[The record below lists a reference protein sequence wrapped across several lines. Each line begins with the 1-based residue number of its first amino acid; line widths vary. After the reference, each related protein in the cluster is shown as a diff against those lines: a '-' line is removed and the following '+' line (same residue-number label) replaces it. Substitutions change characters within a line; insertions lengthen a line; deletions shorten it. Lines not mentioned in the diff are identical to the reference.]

1 MTRTITEA
9 DIPAITRVAT
19 DCGLFTDDQLALV
32 HQMVTSA
39 LEDTSSGAPFWLV
52 PDEAEVEAIAYV
64 EPERMTDGTWN
75 IQLIAVSPDSQRSG
89 IGRRL
94 LADVEQHLS
103 GRGARVVLVET
114 SGTEDFD
121 YVRAFYASSGFT
133 EEARIR
139 EFYAAGVDKI
149 TYRKSLS

>member
-9 DIPAITRVAT
+9 DIPAITSVAT
-19 DCGLFTDDQLALV
+19 ASGLFTDDQLSLV
-32 HQMVTSA
+32 DQMLVSA
-39 LEDTSSGAPFWLV
+39 LADTDSSSPFWRVL
-52 PDEAEVEAIAYV
+52 DDAEVRAIAYV

-75 IQLIAVSPDSQRSG
+75 IQLIAVFPDCQRSG
-89 IGRRL
+89 LGRHL
-94 LADVEQHLS
+94 LADVEQQLRD
-103 GRGARVVLVET
+103 RGARIVLVET
-114 SGTEDFD
+114 SGTDEFD

-139 EFYAAGVDKI
+139 EFYAEGVDKV

>member
-19 DCGLFTDDQLALV
+19 DCGLFTDDQLTLV
-32 HQMVTSA
+32 YQMVTSA
-39 LEDTSSGAPFWLV
+39 LENPSSGAPFWLV
-52 PDEAEVEAIAYV
+52 SAEAEVEAIAYV

-94 LADVEQHLS
+94 LADVEQHLRD
-103 GRGARVVLVET
+103 RGARVVLVET
-114 SGTEDFD
+114 SGTDDFD

>member
-1 MTRTITEA
+1 MTRSITEA
-9 DIPAITRVAT
+9 DIPSITKVAGE
-19 DCGLFTDDQLALV
+19 CGLFTADQLALV
-32 HQMVTSA
+32 HEMVTSA
-39 LEDTSSGAPFWLV
+39 LADPSSGAPFWLV
-52 PDEAEVEAIAYV
+52 ADEAEVVAIAYV

-75 IQLIAVSPDSQRSG
+75 IQLIAVSPESQRGG

-94 LADVEQHLS
+94 LADVEEHLCQ
-103 GRGARVVLVET
+103 RGARVVLVET

-121 YVRAFYASSGFT
+121 FVRAFYASSGFT